1 MEPINSKQEMSSPS
15 TGKLFEALSKAQME
29 ITGAAKTK
37 KNPHFK
43 SDYADLNSTW
53 EACREP
59 LCENG
64 LTVIQTVEQ
73 VAEKF
78 VLVTT
83 LGHISG
89 EWMKSIIPLI
99 NTKMDMQGL
108 GSALTYARRYGLASM
123 CGVCPSDDDGNA
135 ATFVDSIQLAELCYV
150 IAQDENPKELYNVL
164 LKQCAVPSFSRIPA
178 AKFDPMM
185 KWVSERQKA
194 QQTKT
199 V

>member
-1 MEPINSKQEMSSPS
+1 MEANLVNNQMKSDS
-15 TGKLFEALSKAQME
+15 TAKLFEALSKAQME

-59 LCENG
+59 LSQNG
-64 LTVIQTVEQ
+64 LTILQTMEQ
-73 VAEKF
+73 VGEKF

-89 EWMKSIIPLI
+89 DWIKSVLPLI

-108 GSALTYARRYGLASM
+108 GSALTYARRYGLAAM
-123 CGVCPSDDDGNA
+123 CGVCPADDDGNA
-135 ATFVDSIQLAELCYV
+135 SIYVDSIQLADLCDV
-150 IAQDENPKELYNVL
+150 LSQDENPRELYSVI
-164 LKQCAVPSFSRIPA
+164 LKQIGVPSFSRIPA
-178 AKFDPMM
+178 VKFDPMM
-185 KWVSERQKA
+185 KWVRDRQKT